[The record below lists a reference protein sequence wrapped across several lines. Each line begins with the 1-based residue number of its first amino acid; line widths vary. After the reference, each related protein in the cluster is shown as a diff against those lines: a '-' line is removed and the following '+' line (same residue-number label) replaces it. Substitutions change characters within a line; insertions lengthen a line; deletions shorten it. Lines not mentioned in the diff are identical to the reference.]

1 MDSNLRKRNKAM
13 LITLLT
19 LSIVF
24 YIVAFIRYPGLN

>member
-13 LITLLT
+13 LITLLA
-19 LSIVF
+19 LSIIF